1 MTLSGLEWDFQNTGG
16 ITQAARDRADEFK
29 GTIDKFRR
37 PGEDGEWAS
46 IRRGGTSVLV
56 RTNDDA
62 LNTNVAGSV
71 ESLTTNIRHALSQG
85 LPERA
90 IYVLVRNEPNLNH
103 QIVDPDHGLQIGQAV
118 KSVHPGVRLVTT
130 TFSQNF
136 GLPFDRIQRE
146 LDSPLFEFVGTHCY
160 WERAGYG
167 DWSKVWMLYDQQARQ
182 RGKKFLV
189 CEMNE
194 RSLDQGRAQRTRT
207 VMQEMAATG
216 RCEAI
221 VIFVGEADAEFN
233 IFKPDPEECK
243 VLGFP
248 LTFPVPTPDPDPGPE
263 PGPVPM
269 NPNPHNIQGIGPP
282 FLQRATEVEAVID
295 STEIDWIAEDR
306 IGQRK
311 VGQRVRTTKG
321 YMYYSDATGVLGPF
335 GPADQ

>member
-1 MTLSGLEWDFQNTGG
+1 MTLSGLEWDFQNTGV
-16 ITQAARDRADEFK
+16 TPEARARADEFK

-37 PGEDGEWAS
+37 PGNWD
-46 IRRGGTSVLV
+46 IRRGGQAVLV
-56 RTNDDA
+56 RTVEDG
-62 LNTNVAGSV
+62 LNTNVQGSV
-71 ESLTTNIRHALSQG
+71 ESLKTNIAHALSQG

-103 QIVDPDHGLQIGQAV
+103 QIVDPDHGLAIGQAV
-118 KSVHPGVRLVTT
+118 KSAHPNVRLVTT

-160 WERAGYG
+160 WETQGYD
-167 DWSKVWMLYDQQARQ
+167 DWSKVWMLYDQQGQQ
-182 RGKKFLV
+182 REKKFLV

-194 RSLDQGRAQRTRT
+194 RSFNQGRAQRTRK

-221 VIFVGEADAEFN
+221 VIFVGEADPEFN
-233 IFKPDPEECK
+233 IFKPEPEECK

-248 LTFPVPTPDPDPGPE
+248 LTFPVPTPDPVPEPGPE
-263 PGPVPM
+263 PGPVPVF
-269 NPNPHNIQGIGPP
+269 NPNPHNIVGLGPP

-295 STEIDWIAEDR
+295 SSEIDWIAEDR

-311 VGQRVRTTKG
+311 VGQRVRTVKG
-321 YMYYSDATGVLGPF
+321 YMYYSDATGVIGPF